1 MRAWFCLVLALLPLG
16 GCWQA
21 KTAQETLQKFVQA
34 ANARDFAAAEALL
47 TPRLLKGIP
56 PGALDQS
63 WPSAEEFTLTPIQEV
78 GNTAIFRVDSILRP
92 EAVVPTLRFQF
103 TTEELQQFLT
113 DPDREDPRFR
123 PFRSQLG
130 FYEPLPGGRLR
141 SVMEV
146 TLYRQAQGWRVELAR
161 LQPLNTVVLREPIQL
176 AEEAQPFQ
184 LTGTVRLLNRKEG
197 WIGVNLEKVSPSLE
211 RYAGTWVSV
220 VPAEDVQVTR
230 LGRSASWLDL
240 RPGDAV
246 EMEGTVRFAVNV
258 DAEGRI
264 PAAIRAKQIRVL
276 KADSE
281 GSGSQ
286 P

>member
-1 MRAWFCLVLALLPLG
+1 VLKKPWFLLALLLLS
-16 GCWQA
+16 GCGQPQTA
-21 KTAQETLQKFVQA
+21 KETLQVFVQA
-34 ANARDFAAAEALL
+34 ANKRDFATAESLL
-47 TPRLLKGIP
+47 TPRLLRGIP

-63 WPSAEEFTLTPIQEV
+63 WPSAEEFTLTPIQVV
-78 GNTAIFRVDSILRP
+78 GNTAIFRVEAILKP

-103 TTEELQQFLT
+103 TAEELQRFLT
-113 DPDREDPRFR
+113 EPDREDPRFR

-130 FYEPLPGGRLR
+130 FYEPLPDGRLR

-161 LQPLNTVVLREPIQL
+161 LQPLNTEVLYEPIKL

-184 LTGTVRLLNRKEG
+184 LTGTVRLLNRNEG

-220 VPAEDVQVTR
+220 VPAEEVQVTR
-230 LGRSASWLDL
+230 LGRSASWLEL
-240 RPGDAV
+240 RPGDEV
-246 EMEGTVRFAVNV
+246 EMEGKVRFAVNA
-258 DAEGRI
+258 DAKGRI
-264 PAAIRAKQIRVL
+264 PAAIRAERIRVVQ
-276 KADSE
+276 AAS
-281 GSGSQ
+281 SS

>member
-1 MRAWFCLVLALLPLG
+1 MLKKPWFLLALLLLS
-16 GCWQA
+16 GCGQPQTA
-21 KTAQETLQKFVQA
+21 KETLQVFVQA
-34 ANARDFAAAEALL
+34 ANKRDFATAESLL
-47 TPRLLKGIP
+47 TPRLLRGIP

-63 WPSAEEFTLTPIQEV
+63 WPSAEEFNLTSIEEV
-78 GNTAIFRVDSILRP
+78 GNTAIFRVDSILKP

-103 TTEELQQFLT
+103 TAEELQRFLT
-113 DPDREDPRFR
+113 EPDREDPRFR

-130 FYEPLPGGRLR
+130 FYEPLPDGRLR

-161 LQPLNTVVLREPIQL
+161 LQPLNTEVLYEPIKL

-220 VPAEDVQVTR
+220 VPAEEVQVTR
-230 LGRSASWLDL
+230 LGRSASWLEL
-240 RPGDAV
+240 LPGDVV

-264 PAAIRAKQIRVL
+264 PAAIWAERIRVVQ
-276 KADSE
+276 AAS
-281 GSGSQ
+281 SS

>member
-1 MRAWFCLVLALLPLG
+1 MLYTFWAFSATKRAGCRKRQLTWPKPLS
-16 GCWQA
+16 C
-21 KTAQETLQKFVQA
+21 
-34 ANARDFAAAEALL
+34 
-47 TPRLLKGIP
+47 IP
-56 PGALDQS
+56 LGALDQS
-63 WPSAEEFTLTPIQEV
+63 WPSAEEFTLTPIQAV
-78 GNTAIFRVDSILRP
+78 GNTAIFRVEAILKP

-103 TTEELQQFLT
+103 TAEELQRFLT
-113 DPDREDPRFR
+113 EPDREDPRFR

-130 FYEPLPGGRLR
+130 FYEPLPEGRLR
-141 SVMEV
+141 AVMEV

-161 LQPLNTVVLREPIQL
+161 LQPLNTEVLYEPIKL

-258 DAEGRI
+258 DAEGGI
-264 PAAIRAKQIRVL
+264 PAAIRAERIRVVQ
-276 KADSE
+276 AAS
-281 GSGSQ
+281 SS

>member
-1 MRAWFCLVLALLPLG
+1 VLKKPWFLLALLLLS
-16 GCWQA
+16 GCGQPQTA
-21 KTAQETLQKFVQA
+21 KETLQVFVQA
-34 ANARDFAAAEALL
+34 ANKRDFATAESLL
-47 TPRLLKGIP
+47 TPRLLRGIP

-63 WPSAEEFTLTPIQEV
+63 WPSAEEFTLTPIQAV
-78 GNTAIFRVDSILRP
+78 GNTAIFRVEAILKP

-103 TTEELQQFLT
+103 TAEELQRFLT
-113 DPDREDPRFR
+113 EPDRKDPRFR

-130 FYEPLPGGRLR
+130 FYEPLPEGRLR
-141 SVMEV
+141 AVMEV

-161 LQPLNTVVLREPIQL
+161 LQPLNTEVLYEPIKL

-220 VPAEDVQVTR
+220 VPAEEVQVTR
-230 LGRSASWLDL
+230 LGRSASWLEL
-240 RPGDAV
+240 RPGDEV
-246 EMEGTVRFAVNV
+246 EMEGKVRFAVNA
-258 DAEGRI
+258 DAKGRI
-264 PAAIRAKQIRVL
+264 PAAIRAERIRVVQ
-276 KADSE
+276 AAS
-281 GSGSQ
+281 SS

>member
-1 MRAWFCLVLALLPLG
+1 
-16 GCWQA
+16 
-21 KTAQETLQKFVQA
+21 
-34 ANARDFAAAEALL
+34 
-47 TPRLLKGIP
+47 
-56 PGALDQS
+56 
-63 WPSAEEFTLTPIQEV
+63 V
-78 GNTAIFRVDSILRP
+78 GNTAIFRVDSILKP

-103 TTEELQQFLT
+103 TAKELQQFLT
-113 DPDREDPRFR
+113 EPDREDPRFR

-130 FYEPLPGGRLR
+130 FYEPLPDGRLR

-161 LQPLNTVVLREPIQL
+161 LQPLNTEVLYEPIKL

-220 VPAEDVQVTR
+220 VPAEEVQVTR
-230 LGRSASWLDL
+230 LGRSASWLEL
-240 RPGDAV
+240 RPGDEV
-246 EMEGTVRFAVNV
+246 EMEGKVRFAVNA
-258 DAEGRI
+258 DAKGRI
-264 PAAIRAKQIRVL
+264 PAAIRAERIRVVQ
-276 KADSE
+276 AAS
-281 GSGSQ
+281 SS